1 MRIKQWLLAGF
12 LFISILTLGFSFGFS
27 SLVQGKM
34 VTIFQ
39 EIGGKFLPGSIALS
53 RMEKELYRTLVLLHK
68 YEESPDIHIRREM
81 EEALASLDTHKTTY
95 DLYQKE
101 SELSFQIEN
110 LIQTFSR
117 EVARYTLLLQK
128 EANREDAQIV
138 RRRIDSLLSQFKQS
152 LDPSIQDNLA
162 TSFDKI
168 VEFET
173 MNDDSRRILL
183 AGGTTILFITF
194 FLSLFI
200 AHIFSRPLSELKDAV
215 HRVSAGDLNVSL
227 PVSSKHEI
235 GELAIEFN
243 QMAQHLNMAQQQLL
257 EEQAE
262 LENRVKDRTEA
273 LQIINEALT
282 ESIEELNIAQSQLI
296 ETEKMAALG
305 RLVSGVAHEI
315 NTPIGVSVTASST
328 LSSDIKRI
336 RDELDNGQLKKSS
349 FEEFLGHVEEG
360 SSIIERNL
368 YRASGLIRNFK
379 QVAVDQS
386 VEEIRK
392 LDLSE
397 YLNEILSSLQPKWK
411 HSKVEVITDF
421 SDGIEITTYPGALA
435 QILTNLISNSLK
447 HGFDGGKFSGE
458 ITIKARHNDDSVI
471 LDYID
476 SGKGMS
482 EEILQQIFDPF
493 FTTKRGSGGTGLG
506 MHIVY
511 NLVTQKMKGT
521 INCTSQLGEGCHII
535 IHLPETVAG

>member
-1 MRIKQWLLAGF
+1 
-12 LFISILTLGFSFGFS
+12 
-27 SLVQGKM
+27 
-34 VTIFQ
+34 
-39 EIGGKFLPGSIALS
+39 
-53 RMEKELYRTLVLLHK
+53 MEMELYHTLVLLHK
-68 YEESPDIHIRREM
+68 YEQNPELLTRTEM

-101 SELSFQIEN
+101 SELSLQIEE
-110 LIQTFSR
+110 LTQSFSR

-128 EANREDAQIV
+128 RANKEEVLIV
-138 RRRIDSLLSQFKQS
+138 KQRIDSLISQFKQS
-152 LDPSIQDNLA
+152 LDPSIQENLA
-162 TSFDKI
+162 TSYDKI
-168 VEFET
+168 VEIET
-173 MNDDSRRILL
+173 MNEDFRRVLL
-183 AGGTTILFITF
+183 AGGVTILFITF

-200 AHIFSRPLSELKDAV
+200 AHIFSMPLSELKKAV
-215 HRVSAGDLNVSL
+215 HKIRKGDLDITL
-227 PVSSKHEI
+227 PVNSKHEI

-243 QMAQHLNMAQQQLL
+243 QMAQHLNITQQQLL

-262 LENRVKDRTEA
+262 LESRVKDRTEA
-273 LQIINEALT
+273 LQITNDILT
-282 ESIEELNIAQSQLI
+282 ESLEELNIAQAQLV

-328 LSSDIKRI
+328 LSSDIKKI
-336 RDELDNGQLKKSS
+336 REELENGQLKKSS
-349 FEEFLGHVEEG
+349 FEEFLGHAEEG

-392 LDLSE
+392 FYFSE
-397 YLNEILSSLQPKWK
+397 YLIEILSSLQPKWK
-411 HSKVEVITDF
+411 HSRVKVITDF
-421 SDGIEITTYPGALA
+421 PEDIEITTYPGALA

-447 HGFDGGKFSGE
+447 HGFDGGKSSGT
-458 ITIKARHNDDSVI
+458 ITIKVRHSDDNVI

-482 EEILQQIFDPF
+482 KEILQQIFDPF

-511 NLVTQKMKGT
+511 NLVIQKMKGT
-521 INCTSQLGEGCHII
+521 INCTSQPEKGCHIVI
-535 IHLPETVAG
+535 ALPKVVEI